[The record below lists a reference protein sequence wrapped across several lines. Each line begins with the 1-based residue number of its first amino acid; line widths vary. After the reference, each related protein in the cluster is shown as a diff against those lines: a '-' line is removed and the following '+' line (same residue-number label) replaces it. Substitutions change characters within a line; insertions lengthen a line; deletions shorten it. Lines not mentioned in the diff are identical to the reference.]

1 MAKTGQKSFSLGNS
15 SQKPLFFAV
24 LMYSLYSHPRYLKF
38 NGLSTTWPV
47 FPDNLS
53 ISYDYGNTK
62 HGYKSRKTKCVSCN
76 NYTDK
81 ATAIKNFTTGG
92 IFEIR
97 RDGSCQTKNIIYVA
111 YHLNCQKHGVGSIAS

>member
-1 MAKTGQKSFSLGNS
+1 M
-15 SQKPLFFAV
+15 
-24 LMYSLYSHPRYLKF
+24 
-38 NGLSTTWPV
+38 

-97 RDGSCQTKNIIYVA
+97 RDDSCQTKNIIYVA